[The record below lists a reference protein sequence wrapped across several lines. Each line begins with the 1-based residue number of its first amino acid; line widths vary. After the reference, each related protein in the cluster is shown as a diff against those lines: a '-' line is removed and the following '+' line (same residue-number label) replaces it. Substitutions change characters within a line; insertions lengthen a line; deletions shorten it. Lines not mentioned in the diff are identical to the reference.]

1 MSMVND
7 VLDAI
12 SVGLNKVFGSDYRYY
27 VEDVPQKL
35 KTPCFTIES
44 IDYTVRSYNKTSYY
58 ITVPVVI
65 QFYPENE
72 VNSKKHSYDIGNQI
86 ADAVEYISVDGVLL
100 RSENINYQL
109 NDDILQVFLTYRFW
123 TKSKPSYNYMEELKN
138 IIKSI

>member
-109 NDDILQVFLTYRFW
+109 TDDILQVFLTYRFW
-123 TKSKPSYNYMEELKN
+123 TKSKPSDIYMEEFKS
-138 IIKSI
+138 IIKSL